1 MVNFGLKRLLL
12 CEIFVVSLHF
22 DMRRHFLLTI
32 GLSIAL
38 LGACAPKPEAS
49 GSGDR
54 EALAQYMETY
64 PKAQLRDIYKS
75 CFQDVFGVA
84 HLISDT
90 QACVRYLENEMKVM
104 DDQLEVLDER
114 FTVTVIN
121 GCRMLD
127 YEYTLP
133 DSHFVR
139 VDLHVVADGR
149 VPQDLLV
156 DVLMES
162 AATPPYMTQEEWVAR
177 WQEIKSAAETL
188 VPRPHGFEEDAAAI
202 DSLLAE
208 GDYVMHHSLRYNE
221 VYNPHYRLIRRDL
234 FEQHILPLL

>member
-1 MVNFGLKRLLL
+1 MKYLLFITMVAVLLL
-12 CEIFVVSLHF
+12 AGCKL
-22 DMRRHFLLTI
+22 
-32 GLSIAL
+32 
-38 LGACAPKPEAS
+38 KPS
-49 GSGDR
+49 GPDTGDR
-54 EALAQYMETY
+54 KALSAYMQTY

-75 CFQDVFGVA
+75 CFQNVFGVA

-90 QACVRYLENEMKVM
+90 QACVSYLENEIKVM
-104 DDQLEVLDER
+104 DDELEATGER

-121 GCRMLD
+121 GCRVAD

-139 VDLHVVADGR
+139 VDLHAVADGR
-149 VPQDLLV
+149 VPLELLV
-156 DVLMES
+156 ELLMQS
-162 AATPPYMTQEEWVAR
+162 AATPPYMTQEEWTAR
-177 WQEIKSAAETL
+177 WREIKSAAETL
-188 VPRPHGFEEDAAAI
+188 RPLPQDFDADAAAI

-208 GDYVMHHSLRYNE
+208 GNYVMHHSRCYNE